1 MNTLVF
7 AVVPEQYA
15 AFFCEDAKR
24 SGSGNIVCFS
34 GRGTA
39 EKVLLQ
45 RLGLGA
51 GKKTAL
57 CFLAPEKVFT
67 ETAVLWKHRA
77 AAHKDCIGIAC
88 SILTER
94 KNMTEKTK
102 YELIC
107 IVVNA
112 GCAEQAMQAARKAG
126 APGGTIVD
134 AKGTGTEQDLNF
146 FGIPVARE
154 KEIVLIVAENAF
166 VPAIT
171 EAVKKL
177 PCFTKPASTFVCTL
191 PASDCFHL
199 GTPCA

>member
-57 CFLAPEKVFT
+57 CFLAPEKVFA

-77 AAHKDCIGIAC
+77 AAYKDCIGIAC
-88 SILTER
+88 GIYHNTN
-94 KNMTEKTK
+94 K
-102 YELIC
+102 LIFC
-107 IVVNA
+107 
-112 GCAEQAMQAARKAG
+112 
-126 APGGTIVD
+126 
-134 AKGTGTEQDLNF
+134 F
-146 FGIPVARE
+146 FRHV
-154 KEIVLIVAENAF
+154 
-166 VPAIT
+166 
-171 EAVKKL
+171 
-177 PCFTKPASTFVCTL
+177 FTL
-191 PASDCFHL
+191 R
-199 GTPCA
+199 